1 MEQEIGV
8 IKCFDLSN
16 TVGIRLR
23 NALVD
28 SLIVSWRQVL
38 GESMDK
44 YIQKIMSM
52 TSKITCEF
60 LGKKFVLISNQT
72 NARTIRA
79 DC

>member
-1 MEQEIGV
+1 
-8 IKCFDLSN
+8 
-16 TVGIRLR
+16 
-23 NALVD
+23 
-28 SLIVSWRQVL
+28 
-38 GESMDK
+38 MDK

-60 LGKKFVLISNQT
+60 FWEKKIVLISNQT